1 MNNFVAALGLSAAL
15 LLLGSTKGIVRA
27 DPEATASAC
36 GQQLYSGIDSRL
48 KLDIVGI
55 VPYSEKPIVG
65 FELVNHQPVIALPD
79 QLLGIRV
86 GSVMKTPI
94 YNTVKGISVNDGF
107 ELLVQTDRGFETF
120 GKSALKS
127 DAEFTN
133 VIHGRLYNSGN
144 PVFVEA
150 RSNGKQVQFI
160 ARRRGGKS
168 FLIADFL
175 GDFAAASWSRVGLA
189 AVVGDSL
196 YYWEAGNKN
205 LIRLL
210 TDRGLNSARDVV
222 LIAPGRVIVTL
233 KSTVLLVTNDEVLIL
248 AGMGTA
254 RCRFDNDRDLLY
266 LIDDR
271 ARVVWAVTGISQVG
285 TRTGDKAHALD
296 LLKHLPKQSG
306 NGSPQ
311 FLEAAR
317 ILGCDSARKELAAF
331 KAAGSNVGAHP
342 NK

>member
-1 MNNFVAALGLSAAL
+1 MNNFVAAFGLSAAL
-15 LLLGSTKGIVRA
+15 LLSESTKVIARV
-27 DPEATASAC
+27 DPEATPSAC

-55 VPYSEKPIVG
+55 VPYSEKPILG

-86 GSVMKTPI
+86 GSMMKTPMSSA
-94 YNTVKGISVNDGF
+94 VKGISVNDGF
-107 ELLVQTDRGFETF
+107 DLLVQTDHGFETF
-120 GKSALKS
+120 GKSAPKP
-127 DAEFTN
+127 DAEFRN
-133 VIHGRLYNSGN
+133 LIQGRLYNSGN

-150 RSNGKQVQFI
+150 RSSGKQVQFI
-160 ARRRGGKS
+160 ARSRVGKS
-168 FLIADFL
+168 FLIADFR

-233 KSTVLLVTNDEVLIL
+233 KSTVLLVTKDEVLIL

-271 ARVVWAVTGISQVG
+271 ARVIWAVTGISQVG
-285 TRTGDKAHALD
+285 TKAGDKAHALD
-296 LLKHLPKQSG
+296 LLQHLPRQ
-306 NGSPQ
+306 NGEDSPQ

-317 ILGCDSARKELAAF
+317 ILGCGPARKELAALEVS
-331 KAAGSNVGAHP
+331 GSSAGAHP